1 MGGLRRGTSKIT
13 EPGPSVHTPKI
24 TQIIIVKY
32 NPGPSDSP
40 GKGSDGFMLC
50 ALNPHISFSDLVPS
64 LCVGKSWSRAGCGG
78 SQQKQARVTL
88 VEEGRRGEGE
98 VVFQPGTKILPTISQ
113 PWVSRNNKMILGHWS
128 EEERGGQL
136 VTWSIVVT
144 VLRCGRGTRTRLGA
158 PGPMQWI
165 VGAASVV
172 AAAWR
177 AVAPREVTAAAA
189 GAGECWRP
197 GLAVQRAGSQ
207 PSSRWWSRP
216 AGEN

>member
-1 MGGLRRGTSKIT
+1 
-13 EPGPSVHTPKI
+13 
-24 TQIIIVKY
+24 
-32 NPGPSDSP
+32 
-40 GKGSDGFMLC
+40 
-50 ALNPHISFSDLVPS
+50 
-64 LCVGKSWSRAGCGG
+64 
-78 SQQKQARVTL
+78 
-88 VEEGRRGEGE
+88 
-98 VVFQPGTKILPTISQ
+98 
-113 PWVSRNNKMILGHWS
+113 MILGHWS

-144 VLRCGRGTRTRLGA
+144 VLRCGRGTSTRLGA

-177 AVAPREVTAAAA
+177 AVAPREVTAAA

-207 PSSRWWSRP
+207 PAEADGRRDQPARTKYSSARSLGPHLRRVFGQ
-216 AGEN
+216 ARS